1 MWIAFDFISISVVV
15 QGCEVYSASI
25 PLVVQFFFFRLFG
38 RIFQFFFLPSSSSRT
53 SSVDYCVFC
62 ASSHVL
68 SWGRLCALDVG
79 TYPPFVRFL
88 GLEIF
93 SSCWIPG
100 RPIYTFA
107 RR

>member
-1 MWIAFDFISISVVV
+1 VWIAFDFISISVVV
-15 QGCEVYSASI
+15 QGCEVYSPSI
-25 PLVVQFFFFRLFG
+25 PLVVQFCFSPVWKKFSILF
-38 RIFQFFFLPSSSSRT
+38 LSSSSSRT

-100 RPIYTFA
+100 RPIYKFA